1 MRWDKLIK
9 DLRDKL
15 MLSQTEMATLLD
27 VAFATVNRWENGKN
41 EPTIKAKRKIKELSI
56 QNGID
61 ICAYY
66 EEKRG

>member
-41 EPTIKAKRKIKELSI
+41 EPTIKAKRKIKEL
-56 QNGID
+56 
-61 ICAYY
+61 
-66 EEKRG
+66 KTRP

>member
-15 MLSQTEMATLLD
+15 MLSQTELATLLD

-61 ICAYY
+61 ASAYY